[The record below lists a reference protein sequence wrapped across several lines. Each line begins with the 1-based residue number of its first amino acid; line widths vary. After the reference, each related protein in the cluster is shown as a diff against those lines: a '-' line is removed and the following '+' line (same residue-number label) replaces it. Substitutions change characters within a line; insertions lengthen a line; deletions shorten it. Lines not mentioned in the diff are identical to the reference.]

1 MALVHLIVSVQVAV
15 ENKGNIM
22 TIENVIIIGSGPAG
36 STAALYTGRADLKP
50 LVFHGLMPGGQLT
63 TTTDVENYPGFKD
76 GINGFELVMTL
87 QQQAERFGARYENH
101 TVASIVK
108 VGENF
113 EVTTT
118 GDQTFTTKS
127 VIVATGA
134 SARYL
139 GLENEDRLKN
149 QGVSGCA
156 TCDGAFFRDVP
167 IVVVGGGDTAMEE
180 ALFLTRFASK
190 VYVVHRR
197 DEFRA
202 SKVMVQRVLEN
213 ERVEVLWN
221 SQVTDVFGADKVDG
235 VEITST
241 TTGETS
247 RVDCGAMF
255 LAIGHTPNT
264 KFLQGVVELDSE
276 GYVVLKNNQFSNS
289 SVDGIFIAGDC
300 SDHVYRQAIVAAG
313 MGCRAAIDAERWL
326 AEQD

>member
-1 MALVHLIVSVQVAV
+1 
-15 ENKGNIM
+15 M

-36 STAALYTGRADLKP
+36 STAALYTGRADLNP

-63 TTTDVENYPGFKD
+63 TTTDVENYPGFIN
-76 GINGFELVMTL
+76 GVNGFELVMTL

-101 TVASIVK
+101 TVSSIAK
-108 VGENF
+108 VDGIF
-113 EVTTT
+113 EISTEGGQV
-118 GDQTFTTKS
+118 FKTKA

-149 QGVSGCA
+149 RGVSGCA

-213 ERVEVLWN
+213 EKIEVLWN

-235 VEITST
+235 VEITNTQTSDK
-241 TTGETS
+241 S

-276 GYVVLKNNQFSNS
+276 GYVVLKNNQSSNS

-300 SDHVYRQAIVAAG
+300 SDPVYRQAIVAAG
-313 MGCRAAIDAERWL
+313 MGCRAAIDTERWL
-326 AEQD
+326 AEQK